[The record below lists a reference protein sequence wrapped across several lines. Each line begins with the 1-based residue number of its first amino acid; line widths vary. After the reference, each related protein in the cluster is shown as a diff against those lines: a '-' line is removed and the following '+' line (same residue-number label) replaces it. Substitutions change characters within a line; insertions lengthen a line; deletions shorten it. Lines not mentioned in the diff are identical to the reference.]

1 MAGIVQ
7 NKSMLIFAGDLFVVL
22 MVYYEEALPLIDLIP
37 FLGLPPNRPTA
48 RFVLLLENNT
58 GH

>member
-1 MAGIVQ
+1 
-7 NKSMLIFAGDLFVVL
+7 MLIFAGDLFVVL